1 VTNRVQ
7 LSREVLKDW
16 QNETRSLMREIR
28 RTYAS
33 VSA

>member
-1 VTNRVQ
+1 VQ
-7 LSREVLKDW
+7 LSREAMNEW
-16 QNETRSLMREIR
+16 QNETRSLMNELR